1 MKKYLFIL
9 ATAAIVASC
18 SDNDTFKEINTQE
31 GGAIS
36 FETFTTKQ
44 TRAENSTET
53 SQSALNNYNTT
64 FLVWGY
70 KTINNA
76 DTYVFGKTS
85 GENPTYPGQLVQYTT
100 AWTYSPIR
108 VWDKS
113 AESYDFYAAAPSTA
127 SWVWDATNN
136 ALALNNFVITG
147 TNAVTTVGTTN
158 TASEAISVDGEDL
171 MISTDK
177 TVAPAQFGSAVQLD
191 FNHIL
196 SRLNI
201 GIQKGADVYD
211 YTVKLNSIKVFNLI
225 KKASFDEDA
234 DLTGV
239 TPAYGTTT
247 DDGYGTAAYT
257 LSHGVEAR
265 WTKSNVATDKFTSGE
280 MNYVNAEGLEI
291 TSSEAIPSHD
301 PAVTSSYQY
310 VFKGLVIPQTVA
322 FAQTKLPTDNQADF
336 TVDFNINGSNRD
348 NLGMPYIEIKY
359 EIGTTENSTYTKGD
373 DFTYYYNLADVFNA
387 AGTGDFTFCEGW
399 QNTLLITLKP
409 DIITFTPMVYNWE
422 DKEVSINVVE

>member
-1 MKKYLFIL
+1 MRKYIFIL

-18 SDNDTFKEINTQE
+18 SDIDSLKEVNTQE

-85 GENPTYPGQLVQYTT
+85 GENPTYPGQLVEYSNS

-108 VWDKS
+108 AWDRS
-113 AESYDFYAAAPSTA
+113 ASEYKFYAAAPSTE
-127 SWVWDATNN
+127 SWNWDATNN
-136 ALALNNFVITG
+136 ALTLDNFEITG
-147 TNAVTTVGTTN
+147 DNAVTTVGTTN
-158 TASEAISVDGEDL
+158 TAAEAISVNGEDL

-177 TVAPAQFGSAVQLD
+177 TVAPAQFGSAVQLN

-201 GIQKGADVYD
+201 GIQKGAEVYD
-211 YTVKLNSIKVFNLI
+211 YTVKLNSIKIFNLV

-239 TPAYGTTT
+239 NPAYGTST
-247 DDGYGTAAYT
+247 DEGYGTAAYT

-265 WTKSNVATDKFTSGE
+265 WTKSTDKFTTGQ
-280 MNYVNAEGLEI
+280 MQYVNAEGLEI
-291 TSSEAIPSHD
+291 TSSEAIAANS
-301 PAVTSSYQY
+301 VESSYQY

-322 FAQTKLPTDNQADF
+322 FAQTKLPTDVSFDE
-336 TVDFNINGSNRD
+336 TTDLNIDGSNRGA
-348 NLGMPYIEIKY
+348 LGMPYIEIDF
-359 EIGTTENSTYTKGD
+359 EIGTVTNNTYTKGD
-373 DFTYYYNLADVFNA
+373 GFKYYYNLADVFNGNGSDA
-387 AGTGDFTFCEGW
+387 FTFCEGW

-409 DIITFTPMVYNWE
+409 DVIDFTPMVYNWE

>member
-1 MKKYLFIL
+1 MKKSIFIL

-18 SDNDTFKEINTQE
+18 SSNDTFKEMNNQE

-53 SQSALNNYNTT
+53 LQSALNNYNTT

-76 DTYVFGKTS
+76 DPYVFGKTS

-113 AESYDFYAAAPSTA
+113 ASSYDFYAAAPSTA

-136 ALALNNFVITG
+136 ALALNDFVITG

-158 TASEAISVDGEDL
+158 TASEAISVNGEDL

-201 GIQKGADVYD
+201 GIQKGAEIYD
-211 YTVKLNSIKVFNLI
+211 YTVKLNSIKVFNLV

-234 DLTGV
+234 DLTGK
-239 TPAYGTTT
+239 TPAYGIST
-247 DDGYGTAAYT
+247 DQGYGTAAYI

-265 WTKSNVATDKFTSGE
+265 WTKSAVATDKFTSGE
-280 MNYVNAEGLEI
+280 MQYVNAEGLEI
-291 TSSEAIPSHD
+291 TSSEAITSHD

-322 FAQTKLPTDNQADF
+322 FAQTKLPTDATYNAATDL
-336 TVDFNINGSNRD
+336 NIDGSNRVA
-348 NLGMPYIEIKY
+348 LGMPYIEIDF
-359 EIGTTENSTYTKGD
+359 EIGTTTNNTYTKGD
-373 DFTYYYNLADVFNA
+373 GFKYYYNLADVFNGNGSDA
-387 AGTGDFTFCEGW
+387 FTFCEGW

-409 DIITFTPMVYNWE
+409 DVINFTPMVYSWE

>member
-1 MKKYLFIL
+1 MRKYVFIL

-18 SDNDTFKEINTQE
+18 SDIDSLKEANTQE

-85 GENPTYPGQLVQYTT
+85 GENPTYLGQFVEYTT

-113 AESYDFYAAAPSTA
+113 ASSYDFYAAAPSTA
-127 SWVWDATNN
+127 SWVWDATYN
-136 ALALNNFVITG
+136 ALALNNFEITG

-158 TASEAISVDGEDL
+158 TAAEAISVDGEDL

-177 TVAPAQFGSAVQLD
+177 TVAPAQFGSAVQLN

-201 GIQKGADVYD
+201 GIQKGAEVYD
-211 YTVKLNSIKVFNLI
+211 YTVKLNSIKVFNLV

-239 TPAYGTTT
+239 TPAYGTPS
-247 DDGYGTAAYT
+247 DEGYGTAAYT

-265 WTKSNVATDKFTSGE
+265 WIKSNVATDKFTSGE
-280 MNYVNAEGLEI
+280 MQYVNADGLEI
-291 TSSEAIPSHD
+291 TSSETIA
-301 PAVTSSYQY
+301 ANNVESSYQY
-310 VFKGLVIPQTVA
+310 VFKGLVIPQTAA
-322 FAQTKLPTDNQADF
+322 FAQTKLPTDVSKDE
-336 TVDFNINGSNRD
+336 TTDLIIDGSNRVA
-348 NLGMPYIEIKY
+348 LGMPYIEIDF
-359 EIGTTENSTYTKGD
+359 EIGTTTNNTYTKGD
-373 DFTYYYNLADVFNA
+373 GFKYYYNLADVFNGNGSDA
-387 AGTGDFTFCEGW
+387 FTFCEGW

-409 DIITFTPMVYNWE
+409 DVIDFTPMVYNWE